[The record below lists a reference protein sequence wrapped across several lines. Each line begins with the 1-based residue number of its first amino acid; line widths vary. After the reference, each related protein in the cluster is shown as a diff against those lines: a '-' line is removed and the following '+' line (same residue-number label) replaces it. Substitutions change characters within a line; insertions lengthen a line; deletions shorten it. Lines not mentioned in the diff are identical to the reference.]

1 MEKSEFLRIPLHEFY
16 CPLCNT
22 CSKYNRKTL
31 LDYTETSPFSHEC
44 NNRKISLWYNQKNH
58 KIYFDIINNS
68 STSKMYELGTLDKD
82 FHKQKHSYHVLFENN
97 RDLVITYGNLEFRF
111 KFKKADET
119 LRRVRRVNYWDL

>member
-22 CSKYNRKTL
+22 CLKNNRKTL
-31 LDYTETSPFSHEC
+31 LYYTETFPFSHEC
-44 NNRKISLWYNQKNH
+44 NNRKISLWYNQENC
-58 KIYFDIINNS
+58 KIYFDIRNTSNS
-68 STSKMYELGTLDKD
+68 GMYEIESLNKD

-97 RDLVITYGNLEFRF
+97 QDLIITYGNLEFRF